1 MFWGHSVAESRIKL
15 TGRPAEETYESR
27 MKVRPDESF
36 QIDHDLRRL
45 RAEIESA
52 LRCGELLDQLGVR
65 FGFWPD
71 VAGNG
76 VRIEVRGP
84 TGETLCSLPPRQLL
98 RLVEGGPSDV
108 EMWVMLVGAV
118 ELDGADRR

>member
-1 MFWGHSVAESRIKL
+1 MR
-15 TGRPAEETYESR
+15 
-27 MKVRPDESF
+27 VRPDESF

-52 LRCGELLDQLGVR
+52 LRCGELLDRMGVR
-65 FGFWPD
+65 FRFWPD
-71 VAGNG
+71 VAGDG

-98 RLVEGGPSDV
+98 RLVEGGPSDIKT
-108 EMWVMLVGAV
+108 WVTLLGAISPA
-118 ELDGADRR
+118 GAERR

>member
-1 MFWGHSVAESRIKL
+1 MKL
-15 TGRPAEETYESR
+15 
-27 MKVRPDESF
+27 RPDESF

-52 LRCGELLDQLGVR
+52 LRCGELLDRLGIR
-65 FGFWPD
+65 FRFSPD

-76 VRIEVRGP
+76 VRIEVCGP
-84 TGETLCSLPPRQLL
+84 NGEALRSLPPRQLL
-98 RLVEGGPSDV
+98 RLVEGGPSDI
-108 EMWVMLVGAV
+108 ETWVMLVVAF

>member
-1 MFWGHSVAESRIKL
+1 MR
-15 TGRPAEETYESR
+15 T
-27 MKVRPDESF
+27 RPDQSF

-52 LRCGELLDQLGVR
+52 LRCGALLDRLGVSFR
-65 FGFWPD
+65 FRPD
-71 VAGNG
+71 AAGDG

-84 TGETLCSLPPRQLL
+84 GGQTLCSLPPRQLL

-108 EMWVMLVGAV
+108 EMWVMLLGATQA
-118 ELDGADRR
+118 LP

>member
-1 MFWGHSVAESRIKL
+1 
-15 TGRPAEETYESR
+15 
-27 MKVRPDESF
+27 MKVAPDESF

-52 LRCGELLDQLGVR
+52 LRCGELLDRLGVR
-65 FGFWPD
+65 FRFCPD

-76 VRIEVRGP
+76 VRIEVCGR
-84 TGETLCSLPPRQLL
+84 TGETLCSVPPRQLL
-98 RLVEGGPSDV
+98 RLVEGGPSDI
-108 EMWVMLVGAV
+108 EMWVMVVTAIELDGVI

>member
-1 MFWGHSVAESRIKL
+1 
-15 TGRPAEETYESR
+15 

-52 LRCGELLDQLGVR
+52 LRCGELLDRLGLR
-65 FGFWPD
+65 FRFWPD

-76 VRIEVRGP
+76 VRIEVCGP
-84 TGETLCSLPPRQLL
+84 SGETLCNVPPRQLL
-98 RLVEGGPSDV
+98 RLVEGGPSDI
-108 EMWVMLVGAV
+108 EMWVTLVGAL